1 MSKTQ
6 ISTPSDLTLLQQEGQ
21 LAVDVVETEREII
34 IRAAIAGVQP
44 DEIDVSLSHDM
55 VTIRGK
61 REAQE
66 ISLNATHHYRE
77 CFWGSFSRSIVL
89 PAAIRPEDSE
99 AIFKNGILTLTMPK
113 AMVESRIPIR
123 IATDL

>member
-1 MSKTQ
+1 MSKAQ
-6 ISTPSDLTLLQQEGQ
+6 PSIPNELTLLQHEGQ
-21 LAVDVVETEREII
+21 LAVDVIETEREVI

-44 DEIDVSLSHDM
+44 DEIEVSLSHDM

-66 ISLNATHHYRE
+66 ISLNATYHYRE
-77 CFWGSFSRSIVL
+77 CFWGSFSRSVVL
-89 PAAIRPEDSE
+89 PAAICPEDSD
-99 AIFKNGILTLTMPK
+99 AVFKNGILTITMPK